1 MSSIRLADLA
11 QQLDAQLHGDGEIAI
26 TGVASMH
33 SHTLSKS
40 RFYQT
45 AATVNSWLPA
55 KQVP

>member
-33 SHTLSKS
+33 SAHSEQIT
-40 RFYQT
+40 FYQT
-45 AATVNSWLPA
+45 AVTVNSWPP
-55 KQVP
+55 VPQAP